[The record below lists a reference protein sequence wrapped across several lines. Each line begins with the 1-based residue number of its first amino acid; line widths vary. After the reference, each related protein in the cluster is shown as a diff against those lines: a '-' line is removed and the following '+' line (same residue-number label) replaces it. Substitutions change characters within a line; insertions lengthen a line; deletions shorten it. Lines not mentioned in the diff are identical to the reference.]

1 MNKLSY
7 KRVFSKY
14 STTLPDSFAHISHD
28 LYKKVRLGA
37 SKIFPL
43 KDYEKYRFEELKW
56 SDDFSNEM
64 PLGYNFS
71 TKKNENGYL
80 NLEYLDFYDYLPKED
95 IGIFK
100 RELKLLVTKNK
111 LTPFGPFCT
120 SKDIGRI
127 DNMGRYID
135 RKAFSNLLVVKFCHN
150 EYLEQYSSQV
160 SISLRNLSSSFLLIK
175 YRFYINKE
183 FNKKIDSICKT
194 EFAPFTD
201 VSRQFNVPWY
211 KPWKFGRAMYTG
223 NDARKKALYT
233 LITELKWRTFVELR
247 HYFTIHFEH
256 NQMFPPTFETYSTNI
271 RPSDTREN
279 RGFWNSVMLGY
290 HPDYAPTYNACVNWE
305 YQCSQNEGMSCSAYC
320 GGDYSASDHLPGIA
334 QYNIADIYA
343 VYMVA
348 NSINRIAER
357 DIALCNRQISR
368 VIRKSRT
375 APILKARVSVEK
387 KLYYSYRFISE
398 FTGDTVDHDD
408 AKVFRSQLYKDSS
421 VSEDCLKNISKN
433 TAETKNQID
442 ILLKMLNDAAEYGSA
457 KSSMALQGFMMV
469 ITVLSLIVAIVAM
482 LDFEKSGLK
491 SLWDTIL
498 NTIKM
503 IVSV

>member
-1 MNKLSY
+1 
-7 KRVFSKY
+7 
-14 STTLPDSFAHISHD
+14 
-28 LYKKVRLGA
+28 
-37 SKIFPL
+37 
-43 KDYEKYRFEELKW
+43 
-56 SDDFSNEM
+56 M

-100 RELKLLVTKNK
+100 RELKLLVAKNK

-247 HYFTIHFEH
+247 HYFTIHFVV
-256 NQMFPPTFETYSTNI
+256 I
-271 RPSDTREN
+271 
-279 RGFWNSVMLGY
+279 VI
-290 HPDYAPTYNACVNWE
+290 
-305 YQCSQNEGMSCSAYC
+305 SQ
-320 GGDYSASDHLPGIA
+320 
-334 QYNIADIYA
+334 
-343 VYMVA
+343 
-348 NSINRIAER
+348 
-357 DIALCNRQISR
+357 
-368 VIRKSRT
+368 
-375 APILKARVSVEK
+375 
-387 KLYYSYRFISE
+387 
-398 FTGDTVDHDD
+398 
-408 AKVFRSQLYKDSS
+408 
-421 VSEDCLKNISKN
+421 
-433 TAETKNQID
+433 
-442 ILLKMLNDAAEYGSA
+442 
-457 KSSMALQGFMMV
+457 
-469 ITVLSLIVAIVAM
+469 
-482 LDFEKSGLK
+482 
-491 SLWDTIL
+491 
-498 NTIKM
+498 
-503 IVSV
+503 